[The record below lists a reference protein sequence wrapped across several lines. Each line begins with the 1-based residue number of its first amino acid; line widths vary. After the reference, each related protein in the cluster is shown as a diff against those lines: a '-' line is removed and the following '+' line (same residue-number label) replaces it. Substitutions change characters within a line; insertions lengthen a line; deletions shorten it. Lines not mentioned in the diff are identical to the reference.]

1 MSAFRVLRQV
11 ASVSSRVVARSGRT
25 VPSLSARVAPRVG
38 LSATRAFS
46 TTPSRFSAGSCT
58 LSVCSGKLTH
68 SLNRTADVVFSQK
81 LTEELKYEKESG
93 AAEEPEFLKA
103 FREQGVWTVRLSFS
117 ASSPYRRLLTDAR
130 LAD

>member
-1 MSAFRVLRQV
+1 MDVQCPRSLCGLPLASGSRRRARSRRLPVGSQRVLV
-11 ASVSSRVVARSGRT
+11 RSLFAQEN
-25 VPSLSARVAPRVG
+25 SLTHSLTQPD
-38 LSATRAFS
+38 
-46 TTPSRFSAGSCT
+46 
-58 LSVCSGKLTH
+58 TH

-117 ASSPYRRLLTDAR
+117 ASFPYRRLLTDAR